1 VNCVRHISRMFSQS
15 IATSQQSRNGQIV
28 STWPNRLHTSH
39 SACGQCFSE
48 WPISS
53 HVLHWWYG
61 QSDAL
66 LVLCLLE
73 LQAEH
78 SLSGQLASVCPCC
91 SHKLQSS
98 ASGQFCSECPI
109 SSHVLHWW
117 YGQSD
122 DLLVLCTI
130 TTTKAGIARGTYP
143 VGAGTI
149 RARFAFSTVP
159 CIFAYRAIIRTI
171 FVPGYV
177 TFGAT
182 VIANHHGVDARQ
194 RTVQALSCQIYSQ
207 FSQTITAWTRDTER

>member
-1 VNCVRHISRMFSQS
+1 MNCVRHISRMFSQS

-78 SLSGQLASVCPCC
+78 SLSGQLASLCPCC

-122 DLLVLCTI
+122 DLLVLCRLELHAEHTLSGQVRFGHAFCFFDRALHLCI
-130 TTTKAGIARGTYP
+130 PCNNWGNLYIGLRDLRSYSDCKPSRRGREMQNL
-143 VGAGTI
+143 V
-149 RARFAFSTVP
+149 
-159 CIFAYRAIIRTI
+159 
-171 FVPGYV
+171 
-177 TFGAT
+177 
-182 VIANHHGVDARQ
+182 
-194 RTVQALSCQIYSQ
+194 
-207 FSQTITAWTRDTER
+207 

>member
-1 VNCVRHISRMFSQS
+1 MFSQS

-39 SACGQCFSE
+39 SACGQFFSE

-98 ASGQFCSECPI
+98 ASGHFCSECPI

-122 DLLVLCTI
+122 DLLVLCRLELHAEHSLSGQLASLCPCCWHKLQSLSGQLASLCPCCSHKLQNVHSRAECHGPTVLQ
-130 TTTKAGIARGTYP
+130 RGQVRLGHALLFRLWPT
-143 VGAGTI
+143 
-149 RARFAFSTVP
+149 SL
-159 CIFAYRAIIRTI
+159 
-171 FVPGYV
+171 
-177 TFGAT
+177 
-182 VIANHHGVDARQ
+182 H
-194 RTVQALSCQIYSQ
+194 TVQ
-207 FSQTITAWTRDTER
+207 

>member
-1 VNCVRHISRMFSQS
+1 MICVPSSAHESCTCCQSANSRNVPSMRRSFNEDLTSASEKWALIVNCVRHRSRMFSQS

-66 LVLCLLE
+66 LVSCLLE

-78 SLSGQLASVCPCC
+78 SLSGQLASSCPCC

-109 SSHVLHWW
+109 SSHVLH
-117 YGQSD
+117 
-122 DLLVLCTI
+122 
-130 TTTKAGIARGTYP
+130 
-143 VGAGTI
+143 
-149 RARFAFSTVP
+149 
-159 CIFAYRAIIRTI
+159 
-171 FVPGYV
+171 
-177 TFGAT
+177 
-182 VIANHHGVDARQ
+182 
-194 RTVQALSCQIYSQ
+194 
-207 FSQTITAWTRDTER
+207 

>member
-1 VNCVRHISRMFSQS
+1 MNCVRHLSRMFSQS

-78 SLSGQLASVCPCC
+78 SLSGQLASVCPWC

-117 YGQSD
+117 YVQLD
-122 DLLVLCTI
+122 DLLVLCRLELHAEHSLSPLQQI
-130 TTTKAGIARGTYP
+130 DW
-143 VGAGTI
+143 V
-149 RARFAFSTVP
+149 
-159 CIFAYRAIIRTI
+159 IRTQRSSN
-171 FVPGYV
+171 GRE
-177 TFGAT
+177 GARCRR
-182 VIANHHGVDARQ
+182 RQ
-194 RTVQALSCQIYSQ
+194 SIPVS
-207 FSQTITAWTRDTER
+207 TRGR

>member
-1 VNCVRHISRMFSQS
+1 MNCVRHISRMFGQS

-122 DLLVLCTI
+122 DLLVLCRLELHAEHSLSGQLASLCPCRWH
-130 TTTKAGIARGTYP
+130 KLQNVHSVAECP
-143 VGAGTI
+143 
-149 RARFAFSTVP
+149 TVLQRVQVRLGH
-159 CIFAYRAIIRTI
+159 ALLYRRWPTSL
-171 FVPGYV
+171 
-177 TFGAT
+177 
-182 VIANHHGVDARQ
+182 H
-194 RTVQALSCQIYSQ
+194 TVQ
-207 FSQTITAWTRDTER
+207 

>member
-1 VNCVRHISRMFSQS
+1 MNCVRHISRMFSQS

-91 SHKLQSS
+91 SHKLQSP
-98 ASGQFCSECPI
+98 ASGQFCSECHI

-122 DLLVLCTI
+122 DLLVLCRLELHAEHSLSGQLASLCPCCSHKLQMVHSRAECPTVLQ
-130 TTTKAGIARGTYP
+130 RGQ
-143 VGAGTI
+143 I
-149 RARFAFSTVP
+149 RLRHALLLRWWPTSL
-159 CIFAYRAIIRTI
+159 
-171 FVPGYV
+171 
-177 TFGAT
+177 
-182 VIANHHGVDARQ
+182 H
-194 RTVQALSCQIYSQ
+194 TVQYLGQS
-207 FSQTITAWTRDTER
+207 